1 LQQLGTSLD
10 GEKWA
15 LVCRLAINLQLYFG
29 YLTSRCIERSQGF
42 RSSPAGQLYLSA
54 QEGFAVRSLLL
65 RSRMACYHRHVLRD
79 HSRHLASG
87 STLPA
92 PERDGGGV
100 YSRTHVCRLLHIT
113 GKQLRSWERQQ
124 LVPELVEYRFT
135 DLLTLKTVI
144 RLRADNVPPQRIRKT
159 LESLRIR
166 LRDIPNLLD
175 EARIYKEG
183 KMLRVQIG
191 KHRMEPISGQLLFDF
206 DETEINKLL
215 QLPRTE
221 KNSERIATQFR
232 RKMEADHWF
241 EKGLELEHQEAP
253 IEQIIE
259 AYQKAIE
266 FDPQATGALVNLGTI
281 FFNGHA
287 WSDAEEQYQKALQ
300 VDPNYPLAHFNLGNL
315 YDERGD
321 LPNAVTHY
329 LAALKLFPNY
339 ADVHYNLALLYQGQG
354 DVMGA
359 LRHWKAYLKLDSA
372 SSWSQI
378 ARRELGKLEAA
389 TVVTGSRPPRVHPQF
404 ASQATSSVD

>member
-1 LQQLGTSLD
+1 
-10 GEKWA
+10 
-15 LVCRLAINLQLYFG
+15 
-29 YLTSRCIERSQGF
+29 
-42 RSSPAGQLYLSA
+42 
-54 QEGFAVRSLLL
+54 
-65 RSRMACYHRHVLRD
+65 VLRD

-87 STLPA
+87 SPLSA

-100 YSRTHVCRLLHIT
+100 YSRAHVCRLLHIT

-124 LVPELVEYRFT
+124 LIPELAEYRFT
-135 DLLTLKTVI
+135 DLLMLKTVI
-144 RLRADNVPPQRIRKT
+144 RLRGEKVPPQRIRRS
-159 LESLRIR
+159 LESLRLR

-183 KMLRVQIG
+183 KTLRVHFG

-206 DETEINKLL
+206 DETEITNLL

-221 KNSERIATQFR
+221 KSSERLGAQFR

-253 IEQIIE
+253 IDQIIE

-287 WSDAEEQYQKALQ
+287 WADAEEQYQKAIR

-321 LPNAVTHY
+321 LPSAVVHY

-389 TVVTGSRPPRVHPQF
+389 TVLTGSRPPRAHPRS
-404 ASQATSSVD
+404 ALQATSFVE

>member
-1 LQQLGTSLD
+1 MLPNR
-10 GEKWA
+10 KN
-15 LVCRLAINLQLYFG
+15 RLSFASGIGFG
-29 YLTSRCIERSQGF
+29 
-42 RSSPAGQLYLSA
+42 
-54 QEGFAVRSLLL
+54 
-65 RSRMACYHRHVLRD
+65 ACYHRLVLRD
-79 HSRHLASG
+79 HSRHLSSG
-87 STLPA
+87 SSSPA

-113 GKQLRSWERQQ
+113 ERQLRSWERQQ
-124 LVPELVEYRFT
+124 LVPELTEYRFI
-135 DLLTLKTVI
+135 DLFPLKTVL
-144 RLRADNVPPQRIRKT
+144 RLRGEKVTTQRLRKV
-159 LESLRIR
+159 LESLRGR
-166 LRDIPNLLD
+166 LSDIPHLLD

-215 QLPRTE
+215 QLPRAE
-221 KNSERIATQFR
+221 KNSERLAAQFR
-232 RKMEADHWF
+232 RKIEADHWF
-241 EKGLELEHQEAP
+241 ERGLELEHIQAP
-253 IEQIIE
+253 IEEIIG

-266 FDPQATGALVNLGTI
+266 YDPHATGALVNLGTI

-287 WSDAEEQYQKALQ
+287 WADAEEQYKKALK

-321 LPNAVTHY
+321 LPNAVHHY

-339 ADVHYNLALLYQGQG
+339 ADVHYNLALLYQGQN

-378 ARRELGKLEAA
+378 ARREMGKLEAA
-389 TVVTGSRPPRVHPQF
+389 TVVTGSRPPRVHPQS
-404 ASQATSSVD
+404 AAQAKSSAD